1 MKARTVGVRA
11 GTPVVVA
18 LEVVALVAFI
28 GLPPARFG
36 WWPAAVITAVALLL
50 LVPTV
55 HRRNVPGWLAAVRRW
70 RRSRRGK
77 YPAAAAAV
85 DVPHGNIVCG
95 VRVEAYEALTM
106 IEVTGKPYSLTFL
119 RGSTVSLTRNLLP
132 LEVLTQLLDQPGG
145 IQLAAIDV
153 VPAGHR
159 VRRGN

>member
-70 RRSRRGK
+70 RRSR
-77 YPAAAAAV
+77 PASRPPRSRMSAPTRISVAAGAR
-85 DVPHGNIVCG
+85 P
-95 VRVEAYEALTM
+95 
-106 IEVTGKPYSLTFL
+106 PS
-119 RGSTVSLTRNLLP
+119 
-132 LEVLTQLLDQPGG
+132 
-145 IQLAAIDV
+145 
-153 VPAGHR
+153 
-159 VRRGN
+159 

>member
-85 DVPHGNIVCG
+85 DVPTATSCAVCAS
-95 VRVEAYEALTM
+95 RPT
-106 IEVTGKPYSLTFL
+106 KPS
-119 RGSTVSLTRNLLP
+119 R
-132 LEVLTQLLDQPGG
+132 
-145 IQLAAIDV
+145 
-153 VPAGHR
+153 
-159 VRRGN
+159 